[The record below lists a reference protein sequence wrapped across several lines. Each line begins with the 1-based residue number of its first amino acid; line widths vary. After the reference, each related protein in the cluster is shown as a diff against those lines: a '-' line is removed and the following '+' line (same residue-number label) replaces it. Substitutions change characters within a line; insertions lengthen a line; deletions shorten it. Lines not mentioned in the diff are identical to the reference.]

1 MRFSSIVVVI
11 FFVLIFFTSHV
22 HAQENGTFGKIKGW
36 LTPEQNMEGPLPS
49 ETLKAPFAKNS
60 PKTGNQNALM
70 GIYEAENGAG
80 QSSDKDI
87 RALDNPHRNPEQIA
101 VWANEAASESLNFS
115 LTDLQR
121 FGSVIRPYF
130 SDRGMSDFKAFLG
143 QANIVTIM
151 RSNDKELTSYIES
164 LPAITQ
170 KGVSGGKYKWIVEI
184 PVMISYT
191 DPVKKANKAARNQ
204 SQRLLVTT
212 QLSRTS
218 DLERHPEGI
227 MIERWVAKTNR

>member
-1 MRFSSIVVVI
+1 
-11 FFVLIFFTSHV
+11 
-22 HAQENGTFGKIKGW
+22 
-36 LTPEQNMEGPLPS
+36 
-49 ETLKAPFAKNS
+49 
-60 PKTGNQNALM
+60 
-70 GIYEAENGAG
+70 
-80 QSSDKDI
+80 
-87 RALDNPHRNPEQIA
+87 
-101 VWANEAASESLNFS
+101 
-115 LTDLQR
+115 
-121 FGSVIRPYF
+121 
-130 SDRGMSDFKAFLG
+130 
-143 QANIVTIM
+143 M